1 MTNSNTV
8 INPITVI
15 LTGAC
20 MISFSAVWVTLADV
34 PPMASA
40 FYRVFF
46 GALFLGL
53 TMLITGEKLK
63 QIKDNIVPS
72 IVCGI
77 FFGLDLYFW
86 HTSIGYIGPGL
97 STIISNFQVFLM
109 AICGALFFKERLS
122 FRFVFSM
129 PLAIG
134 GLFLIIGVNWAE
146 LPDDYRAGIYYGLL
160 TALVYAL
167 FMLTL
172 RTIKTE
178 DGSRF
183 GPLFIISAITAA
195 FLGTVM
201 VMSDVSFAI
210 PSIKSGVSLVCLGLM
225 SQMVGWFFISWA
237 IPQLPPSVTGLALL
251 LQPALS
257 FIWDVLFFSRPTST
271 LNWLGASI
279 AIWAIYLGLTGSNR
293 SQSR

>member
-1 MTNSNTV
+1 MTPSNSV
-8 INPITVI
+8 INPVAVI
-15 LTGAC
+15 LSGAS

-34 PPMASA
+34 VPMASA

-53 TMLITGEKLK
+53 AMLFTGERLRHLK
-63 QIKDNIVPS
+63 KILLPS
-72 IVCGI
+72 IICGF

-109 AICGALFFKERLS
+109 AICGALFFRERLTL
-122 FRFVFSM
+122 RFVFSM
-129 PLAIG
+129 PLAIS
-134 GLFLIIGVNWAE
+134 GLFLIIGVSWAE
-146 LPDDYRAGIYYGLL
+146 LPRDYRAGIYYGLL

-172 RTIKTE
+172 RTIKPE
-178 DGSRF
+178 SGSRF

-195 FLGTVM
+195 FLGGVM
-201 VMSDVSFAI
+201 VINDVSFAI
-210 PSIKSGVSLVCLGLM
+210 PSLKSGVSLVCLGLM
-225 SQMVGWFFISWA
+225 SQMVGWLFISWA

-257 FIWDVLFFSRPTST
+257 FIWDVLFFSRPTT
-271 LNWLGASI
+271 PLNWLGAAL
-279 AIWAIYLGLTGSNR
+279 AIWAIYLGLTGSNKT
-293 SQSR
+293 QPH